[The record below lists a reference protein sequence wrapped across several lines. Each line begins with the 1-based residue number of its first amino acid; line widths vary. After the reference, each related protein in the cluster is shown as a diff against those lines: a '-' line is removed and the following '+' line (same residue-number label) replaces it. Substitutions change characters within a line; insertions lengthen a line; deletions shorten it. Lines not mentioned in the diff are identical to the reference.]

1 MTKPIISFFLCILL
15 MSCSSDYLF
24 DKDLVKDND
33 STVDCFTCID
43 ELLRNNE
50 SSFNRSNLK
59 ITRKKLFKNSIDYSC
74 FSEGEYSNFP
84 VYLKDNTVLVVRSY
98 ESISPRREYEL
109 LPYYMHS
116 SYYNY

>member
-1 MTKPIISFFLCILL
+1 

-74 FSEGEYSNFP
+74 FLEGEYSNFP